1 MNHLAV
7 IETASLPS
15 LVQQA
20 ARQLASA
27 TTAAEVL
34 DAHDTAS
41 IVYDAAKKAAR
52 MAKAKGAH
60 DELVAAAHRA
70 QADALEIEAMA
81 KRRLA
86 DEYDGAVE
94 RGELAGHGGA
104 RNFKVADPD
113 LEKPTIGDVGLSKQ
127 ELSEARQFR
136 DAEVAQPGIAR
147 RALDARL
154 AQGLEPNK
162 AALRKAVVDA
172 AKRAENDASR
182 DRTREALSP
191 EVQAMQQAKA
201 EAIAAR
207 KAQPVDVEALRAE
220 IEELREAN
228 AALETDVA
236 RLTAEN
242 KLYGE
247 MKVQF
252 AQGGFDKVIAGKD
265 AEISALESRLYR
277 ESEDKASW
285 MKSAKYWNAQAIKHG
300 YSRNTEIDL
309 QTLEIV
315 NG

>member
-34 DAHDTAS
+34 DARDTAS

-86 DEYDGAVE
+86 DEYDAAQE
-94 RGELAGHGGA
+94 RGE
-104 RNFKVADPD
+104 VAKGRP
-113 LEKPTIGDVGLSKQ
+113 KSVGDDNTFQATAADIGLSRTDIHV
-127 ELSEARQFR
+127 ARQFR

-147 RALDARL
+147 RTLDARL

-172 AKRAENDASR
+172 AKRAGNNASR
-182 DRTREALSP
+182 DRTLEALSP

-207 KAQPVDVEALRAE
+207 KTQPVDVEALRAE

-228 AALETDVA
+228 AALEEDVA

-242 KLYGE
+242 KLYAE

-252 AQGGFDKVIAGKD
+252 AQGGFDKVVAGRDKVI
-265 AEISALESRLYR
+265 EGLKTRVYR
-277 ESEDKASW
+277 ESADKASW
-285 MKSAKYWNAQAIKHG
+285 MKEAKKWRRRAEELG
-300 YSRNTEIDL
+300 YSRNVEIDIE
-309 QTLEIV
+309 TGEV
-315 NG
+315 TNG